1 MPAERERI
9 GTMLRALL
17 DRAETTGGFSGDN
30 NWEPLVVIDAIT
42 GGFGITWN
50 TPVGDPLVIGLGAKA
65 SNVGGEPI
73 NLAVL
78 AKLLRIQAGGP
89 ADHALGDVEFE
100 GTFPVPDFL
109 ASGSLEGGVTATQNP
124 VEVSV
129 GLKATTTPPPAEDSR
144 TLSYQTPDGPSPEIL
159 GWDASRLA
167 VYVLKAFV
175 AQRAATA
182 SRSSSGCSSTCS
194 RCSAMTRPKSST
206 PSRSSTT
213 WGSRPTSRNGA
224 RACCRARTRAV
235 RSRSCGTCG
244 RC

>member
-1 MPAERERI
+1 
-9 GTMLRALL
+9 MLRALL

-50 TPVGDPLVIGLGAKA
+50 TPIGDPLVIGLGAKA
-65 SNVGGEPI
+65 SNVGGEAI

-78 AKLLRIQAGGP
+78 AKLLRIQTGGP

-129 GLKATTTPPPAEDSR
+129 GLKATTTPSPAEDSR
-144 TLSYQTPDGPSPEIL
+144 TLSYQTPEGS
-159 GWDASRLA
+159 
-167 VYVLKAFV
+167 
-175 AQRAATA
+175 
-182 SRSSSGCSSTCS
+182 
-194 RCSAMTRPKSST
+194 RPKSSGGM
-206 PSRSSTT
+206 PPGSPCMCSRRSWLSVPRRR
-213 WGSRPTSRNGA
+213 GVLSAGA
-224 RACCRARTRAV
+224 RAPVPDARR
-235 RSRSCGTCG
+235 
-244 RC
+244 